1 MKRGVLSPSF
11 RVERPEGADKP
22 RRSGGLPLVE
32 KTFSTSGTARVK
44 TLAVFVVLSPA
55 RTYRGQVRYVKG
67 GLSPPFSCGM
77 KLPI

>member
-1 MKRGVLSPSF
+1 MPFHAQSRKLKI
-11 RVERPEGADKP
+11 PEP
-22 RRSGGLPLVE
+22 VE

-77 KLPI
+77 KLPT